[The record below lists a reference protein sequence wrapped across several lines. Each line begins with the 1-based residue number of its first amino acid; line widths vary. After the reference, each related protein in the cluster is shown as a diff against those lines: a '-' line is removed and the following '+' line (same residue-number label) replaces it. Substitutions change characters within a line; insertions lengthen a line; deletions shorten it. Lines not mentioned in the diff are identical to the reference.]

1 MGQAGID
8 GLIRNKFNIRKFQ
21 QGGVLVKPK
30 DITRP
35 FQATL
40 EPGSTLKA
48 AIEAMQKCALNIIP
62 VTDDRGQLLGILTR
76 SKLFD
81 LLLQEQPLSTI
92 IKPFYDTDVISV
104 PEGEFYDVEKLFA
117 EFISNEGNSKFSKI
131 STVIITDSSGTNLTG
146 VITKEELI
154 QYLMKEAYRLKKQ
167 LELALEATQ
176 EELRRVKLKQ
186 KSKYSFRQFITN
198 DSYMKQLISM
208 AQKAARQNSTVLIQ
222 GESGTGKEWFAHA
235 IHQAS
240 QRAGGPFITVNC
252 AAFPEHLLESEFF
265 GYEEGAFTGANKQ
278 GKYGKLDL
286 AHGGTLFLDEIGDMS
301 LSLQSKL
308 LRVLQEKEFYRVGG
322 TEKISVDVRVI
333 AASNQ
338 SLENLVTEKKFRE
351 DLLYRLN
358 VVTFNLPPLRER
370 GEDLTL
376 LADNFIKE
384 LDITLNTNIKGINS
398 EAMDRLKSYHWPGNI
413 RELRNV
419 IERVMIFTEQ
429 GEIGICHLPDKIK
442 GSGWQTAGGDNP
454 SQVNDIMEQ
463 KQKEVIL
470 EVLEQTSGNK
480 TQAAK
485 ALGMSR
491 STLYEKIKKFGLS
504 V

>member
-1 MGQAGID
+1 M
-8 GLIRNKFNIRKFQ
+8 
-21 QGGVLVKPK
+21 KPK
-30 DITRP
+30 DIMRP

-40 EPGSTLKA
+40 GPESTLKA

-62 VTDDRGQLLGILTR
+62 VTDDWGQLLGILTR

-81 LLLQEQPLSTI
+81 LLLQEQPLSTV
-92 IKPFYDTDVISV
+92 IKPFYDTDVITV
-104 PEGEFYDVEKLFA
+104 PEDEFYDVEKLFA

-131 STVIITDSSGTNLTG
+131 STVIITDNSGTNLTG

-308 LRVLQEKEFYRVGG
+308 LRVLQEREFYRVGG

-333 AASNQ
+333 AATNQ
-338 SLENLVTEKKFRE
+338 SLENLVTEKRFRE

-384 LDITLNTNIKGINS
+384 LDITLNTNIKGINND
-398 EAMDRLKSYHWPGNI
+398 ALDRLKSYHWPGNI

-419 IERVMIFTEQ
+419 IERMMIFTEQ
-429 GEIGICHLPDKIK
+429 GEIGICHMPDKIK
-442 GSGWQTAGGDNP
+442 GSGWQAAGGDNP

-463 KQKEVIL
+463 KQREVIL
-470 EVLEQTSGNK
+470 EVLGQTGGNK

-485 ALGMSR
+485 TLGMSR
-491 STLYEKIKKFGLS
+491 STLYEKIKKFDLTY
-504 V
+504 